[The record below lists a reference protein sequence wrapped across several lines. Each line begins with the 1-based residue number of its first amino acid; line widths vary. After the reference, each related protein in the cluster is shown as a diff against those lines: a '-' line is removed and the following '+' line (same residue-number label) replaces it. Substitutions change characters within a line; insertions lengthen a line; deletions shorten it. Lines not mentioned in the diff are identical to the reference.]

1 MHVFT
6 QNVCED
12 KSRRSIAK
20 SDFPFIDNSL
30 LEQCQNKRIT
40 MGKPDG
46 FIEIEV
52 EETFFDVLK
61 ALLARFLSSLLQV
74 LKIVLQIMY
83 FFLSADV
90 LTLSTNR
97 SLYLSQMSLHIP
109 PLFSVDERF

>member
-52 EETFFDVLK
+52 EETFDVPK
-61 ALLARFLSSLLQV
+61 ALLARILSSLLQV
-74 LKIVLQIMY
+74 LKIVLQII
-83 FFLSADV
+83 V
-90 LTLSTNR
+90 G
-97 SLYLSQMSLHIP
+97 
-109 PLFSVDERF
+109 